1 MPPMKMVHTQDPV
14 DVIRKNIGS
23 LDGFIVTGD
32 QVLLGIYQR
41 PEKTASGIIIT
52 DKTRGEDEHQG
63 KAGLVLK
70 LGEKAFKYDGEF
82 AYEGPVFKEGDWV
95 ATWVTDG
102 RKLYVNSQL
111 CRLVRSEQIR
121 LGIPH
126 PDSVY

>member
-1 MPPMKMVHTQDPV
+1 MPAMKMVHAQDPA
-14 DVIRKNIGS
+14 DIIRKKIGS
-23 LDGFIVTGD
+23 LDEFIVTGD

-41 PEKTASGIIIT
+41 PEKTASGLYLS
-52 DKTRGEDEHQG
+52 DKTLSEDEHQG

-82 AYEGPVFKEGDWV
+82 AYEGHAFKEGDWV
-95 ATWVTDG
+95 STWVTDG
-102 RKLYVNSQL
+102 RKLYVNGQL